1 MDPPT
6 RSGTRYS
13 QQPMTPGLGLK
24 RWRQCCGTLPVRE
37 RITGL
42 RAYAFRGVPKSFEVL
57 LPRGQSVVVFG
68 ENGAGKS
75 TIADMV
81 EFFLTGGIEFLSKEG
96 RSHAIR
102 HIGAAKVVDTAV
114 EVTATGSLGGR
125 LGLPLPKGWSKPIGE
140 GETFLLRGRT
150 LADFLNKS

>member
-1 MDPPT
+1 MDSPT
-6 RSGTRYS
+6 ASGTGYS

-24 RWRQCCGTLPVRE
+24 PWRQCFGRLPVRE

-42 RAYAFRGVPKSFEVL
+42 RAYAFRGVPNSFEVVPL
-57 LPRGQSVVVFG
+57 TRGQSVVVFG
-68 ENGAGKS
+68 ENGTGKS

-102 HIGAAKVVDTAV
+102 HIGAA
-114 EVTATGSLGGR
+114 
-125 LGLPLPKGWSKPIGE
+125 
-140 GETFLLRGRT
+140 
-150 LADFLNKS
+150 